1 MNRADA
7 TSRFESPPPRTQ
19 PRADNL
25 STMLFLAALF
35 HGVLILGV
43 TFNAGEL
50 ESASETATSMEVIL
64 LARDYEKRPDISDAE
79 YLAQQNLAGAG
90 GSPTT
95 ETVRIAYGSNDAP
108 TAPGPEQQGAPAP
121 ASPRADS
128 ASAYLY
134 ANSDSAARQGAQ
146 NSQVAPEQT
155 MQTGMPGT
163 ANTVEILAAPDT
175 ETAIKGAQPRQ
186 LLISARTRESRIAAY
201 LDGWKRRVERVGTLN
216 FPRVAEARA
225 GTSNPVLEVSI
236 AADGSLQQA
245 LILQTSGVRELD
257 MAAVDILK
265 LAAPFEAFPEYLQN
279 DYDELKF
286 SYEWQFT
293 GQQVGNMRVPQ

>member
-1 MNRADA
+1 MSRPDA
-7 TSRFESPPPRTQ
+7 TARFEIPPPRTRV
-19 PRADNL
+19 RADNL
-25 STMLFLAALF
+25 STMLFVAALF
-35 HGVLILGV
+35 HGVVILGV
-43 TFNAGEL
+43 SFNAGN
-50 ESASETATSMEVIL
+50 SEPDGAATTSMEVIL
-64 LARDYEKRPDISDAE
+64 LTRDYEKRPDISDAE

-90 GSPTT
+90 GAPTA
-95 ETVRIAYGSNDAP
+95 ETVRVAYGARNAP
-108 TAPGPEQQGAPAP
+108 AAPGPEQQGSDTP
-121 ASPRADS
+121 ASARTDPS
-128 ASAYLY
+128 SAYLY
-134 ANSDSAARQGAQ
+134 ANSDSAEQQGMQ
-146 NSQVAPEQT
+146 NTQSAPERV

-175 ETAIKGAQPRQ
+175 VTAIKGAQPRQ

-216 FPRVAEARA
+216 FPRIAEARA
-225 GTSNPVLEVSI
+225 GSRNPVLEVSI

-245 LILQTSGVRELD
+245 IILQTSGVRELD

-265 LAAPFEAFPEYLQN
+265 LAAPFDPFPEYLQN

-286 SYEWQFT
+286 SYEWRFT